1 MIKLKNITRKFDEFV
16 AVNDISFEIQQGEI
30 VGLLGHNGAGKTT
43 VMKMLTG
50 FLEPTDGSIFV
61 DGLQIGADTKN
72 IQTRLGYLPENCP
85 LWSDMTIID
94 YLSYQASLHD
104 LPKKNFWKNISY
116 ALEKTKLTDRTTQL
130 IRTLSKGYKQR
141 VGVAQAILHK
151 PSIII
156 LDEPTNGL
164 DPTQTMHMRELI
176 LELAKNSTI
185 ILSTHIMQEVQAIC
199 ERVIIMRNGMVAKDI
214 ELGELNINARTIITI
229 DKDES
234 TANSLFLSLPEVH
247 AFQIRSQQ
255 AGRYQYILDAD
266 ANTSNIIS
274 EAVHQAG
281 YKLYEIKNETQ
292 TMESVFSEVN
302 SQ

>member
-1 MIKLKNITRKFDEFV
+1 MIKLENVTRKFGEFV
-16 AVNDISFEIQQGEI
+16 AVNDVSFDVQPGEI

-50 FLEPTDGSIFV
+50 FLEPTSGSIIV
-61 DGLQIGADTKN
+61 DGLQAGSDRKN
-72 IQTRLGYLPENCP
+72 IQARLGYLPENCP

-104 LPKKNFWKNISY
+104 LSRAHFWENISD
-116 ALEKTKLTDRTTQL
+116 ALEKTRLTDRTSQL

-176 LELAKNSTI
+176 LELAKTSTI

-214 ELGELNINARTIITI
+214 RLEELNSNARTVITI

-234 TANSLFLSLPEVH
+234 IANSFFLSLPEVH
-247 AFQIRSQQ
+247 ASQLKSDQ
-255 AGRYQYILDAD
+255 AGRYQYALDTEED
-266 ANTSNIIS
+266 TSSKIS

-281 YKLYEIKNETQ
+281 YKLYEIKKEIQ

>member
-1 MIKLKNITRKFDEFV
+1 MIKLENVTRKFGDLV
-16 AVNDISFEIQQGEI
+16 AVNNVSFEIQQGEI

-50 FLEPTDGSIFV
+50 FLESTSGSILV
-61 DGLQIGADTKN
+61 DGLYIGSDTKN

-85 LWSDMTIID
+85 LWSDMSIID
-94 YLSYQASLHD
+94 YLSYQASLHN
-104 LPKKNFWKNISY
+104 LSKEHFWKNISY
-116 ALEKTKLTDRTTQL
+116 ALDKTKLTDRATQL

-176 LELAKNSTI
+176 LELAKKSTV

-199 ERVIIMRNGMVAKDI
+199 ERVIIMRNGVVAKDI
-214 ELGELNINARTIITI
+214 KLEDLNTNARTTITI
-229 DKDES
+229 DKDENV
-234 TANSLFLSLPEVH
+234 ANSFFLSLPEVH
-247 AFQIRSQQ
+247 ASQLKSMKE
-255 AGRYQYILDAD
+255 GKYQYILDAD
-266 ANTSNIIS
+266 SNTSSIIS
-274 EAVHQAG
+274 GAVHQAG
-281 YKLYEIKNETQ
+281 YKLYEIKKETQ
-292 TMESVFSEVN
+292 TIESVFSEVN